1 MNNSI
6 CATTGRP
13 FPLGAWPVG
22 EAVNFAL
29 FSRHA
34 SAVELLLYASPDDAR
49 HRTSIQLDPACHRT
63 GDIWHVR
70 VQGLGPGQA
79 YAWRVDGPNQPEE
92 GLRYNRHKLLLCPY
106 ATAMTGTGRWR
117 FDTALG
123 FDPESSRQD
132 LSFSGKDNEP
142 WMARCLVTA
151 NEFDWQGDRPL
162 RHPWAQTVIYETHV
176 RGFTKHPSSGVEHP
190 GTFRGVI
197 EKIPY
202 LQELGITALELLPV
216 HEFNEHELTR
226 IDPLS
231 GERLRNYWG
240 YSTVAFFA
248 PKEGYATQAGAQVTE
263 FKQMVRALHAAGIEV
278 ILDVVFNH
286 TAEGNELGPT
296 LSFRGIDNPIYYL
309 LEGDPRYY
317 RNYSGCGNTLNC
329 NHPVV
334 RDFVLDCLRYWA
346 IEMHVDGFRFDLASV
361 LGRDETGKLAFNP
374 PLLERI
380 AEDPIL
386 RDVKLIAEA
395 WDAAGAWQV
404 GNFAGRRWSEWNC
417 HFRDQVRRFWRGD
430 AGMRGDLASRLCGS
444 ADLYQ
449 ASGKQPLNS
458 INFITCHDGFTLNDL
473 VSYERKHNE
482 ANGEDNRD
490 GTDANW
496 SANYGIEGETDDAQ
510 IEALRLRQ
518 LKNLIA
524 TLMLSRGVPML
535 LGGDE
540 FRRSQRGN
548 NNAYCQDNEL
558 SWHDWQ
564 LMECNSELVRFTREM
579 IALRKRHPVLTT
591 ESFYNADDVTWFDAD
606 GHTPDWSGSERSL
619 GCMLHGGSV
628 DDADVCLLFN
638 AEPHAIEFHL
648 PETCNDQAWHLIV
661 NSAAIPP
668 EDVRDPSHS
677 PLADVASPL
686 ILTDRSLMVL
696 VWTRR
701 DG

>member
-1 MNNSI
+1 M
-6 CATTGRP
+6 TPGRP
-13 FPLGAWPVG
+13 FPLGAWSVG

-34 SAVELLLYASPDDAR
+34 DAVELLLYDAPDASKHHTNIR
-49 HRTSIQLDPACHRT
+49 LDPACHRT

-70 VQGLGPGQA
+70 VQGLGAGQA
-79 YAWRVDGPNQPEE
+79 YAWRIDGPYEPEQ
-92 GLRYNRHKLLLCPY
+92 GLRFNPKRIVIDPY
-106 ATAMTGTGRWR
+106 ASALIGVSSWDFARARGYDVTASEGNASPAN
-117 FDTALG
+117 D
-123 FDPESSRQD
+123 
-132 LSFSGKDNEP
+132 DNEGCA
-142 WMARCLVTA
+142 ARGLIIA
-151 NEFDWQGDRPL
+151 NDFDWQDDQPL
-162 RHPWAQTVIYETHV
+162 RHPWAQTIIYETHV
-176 RGFTKHPSSGVEHP
+176 RGFTMHPSSDVEHP

-202 LQELGITALELLPV
+202 LQALGITALELLPV

-226 IDPLS
+226 TNPLT

-240 YSTVAFFA
+240 YSTVGFFA
-248 PKEGYATQAGAQVTE
+248 PKEGYASRAGAQVTE
-263 FKQMVRALHAAGIEV
+263 FKEMVRALHAVGIEV

-309 LEGDPRYY
+309 LEDDPRYY
-317 RNYSGCGNTLNC
+317 KNYTGCGNTINC

-361 LGRDETGKLAFNP
+361 LGRDEAGNLAFNP

-417 HFRDQVRRFWRGD
+417 HFRDQVRQFWRGD
-430 AGMRGDLASRLCGS
+430 AGMRGGLASRLCGS

-473 VSYERKHNE
+473 VSFERKHNE
-482 ANGEDNRD
+482 ANGEENRD
-490 GTDANW
+490 GTDNNW
-496 SANYGIEGETDDAQ
+496 SANYGVEGDSDDPQ

-524 TLMLSRGVPML
+524 TLILSRGVPML

-540 FRRSQRGN
+540 FRRSQGGN

-558 SWHDWQ
+558 SWYDWR
-564 LMECNSELVRFTREM
+564 LIERNSELLRFARKL
-579 IALRKRHPVLTT
+579 IALRKRYPVLTA
-591 ESFYNADDVTWFDAD
+591 ESFYSAEDITWFDA
-606 GHTPDWSGSERSL
+606 GGNSPDWGGSERTL
-619 GCMLHGGSV
+619 GCLLHGGRF
-628 DDADVCLLFN
+628 DDTELCLLFN
-638 AEPHAIEFHL
+638 AEPHAVAFRL
-648 PETCNDQAWHLIV
+648 PATLAGQAWRLV
-661 NSAAIPP
+661 VDSAAAAPP
-668 EDVRDPSHS
+668 DVHAPDDY
-677 PLADVASPL
+677 PLLDEASQL
-686 ILTDRSLMVL
+686 VLTDHSLVVL
-696 VWTRR
+696 I
-701 DG
+701 GQGEQG